1 MDGMEFVIYAAEVLL
16 DEDAA
21 QNAYELF
28 NTTFITPPLW
38 TFPEWFNAT
47 VQSMVD
53 ATSAA
58 AESVS
63 DYIGI
68 SGGE

>member
-16 DEDAA
+16 DDDAA
-21 QNAYELF
+21 QRAAELF

-38 TFPEWFNAT
+38 TFPEFFNST
-47 VQSMVD
+47 VQSMID

-58 AESVS
+58 AEAVT

>member
-1 MDGMEFVIYAAEVLL
+1 MEFVIYAAEVLL
-16 DEDAA
+16 DDDAA
-21 QNAYELF
+21 QRAAELF

-38 TFPEWFNAT
+38 TFPEFFNST
-47 VQSMVD
+47 VQSMID

-58 AESVS
+58 AEAVT

>member
-1 MDGMEFVIYAAEVLL
+1 MDGMEFVVYAAEMLL
-16 DEDAA
+16 DDDAA
-21 QNAYELF
+21 RNAAELF

-38 TFPEWFNAT
+38 TFPEWFNST